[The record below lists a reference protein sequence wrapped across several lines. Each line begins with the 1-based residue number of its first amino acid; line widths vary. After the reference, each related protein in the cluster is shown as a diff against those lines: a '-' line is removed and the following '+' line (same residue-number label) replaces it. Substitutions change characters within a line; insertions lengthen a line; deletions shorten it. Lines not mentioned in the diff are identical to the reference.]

1 MEKVDANVLI
11 AGAGPVG
18 LFAAILLA
26 RANISVTVV
35 ESLEALDSAAKS
47 IAHSPIL
54 LADFKAAG
62 ILEDIDTIALT
73 LTTDIHF
80 RRFSDKSIIAK
91 LPLVLGQPLP
101 RIISQDQFCALLYRH
116 TAKYDNVK
124 VLFGHAVEAVD
135 NSATN
140 KVTVTVKTT
149 SGTSKQFIANYLI
162 GADGGRSTVR
172 NACGIAFEGETL
184 PHNMLAADVYY
195 PFDKVGWTKS
205 ANFIIDPQH
214 FGMIGPINDKG
225 LWRVGFNLPEHIVT
239 PEQIAEAVPA
249 EFELLFPGP
258 RPLDYKLEWVSRHTP
273 RQLCA
278 QSFRQ
283 GRVTLVGD
291 AAHCE

>member
-1 MEKVDANVLI
+1 MEQVLI

-26 RANISVTVV
+26 RAGISVTVL
-35 ESLEALDSAAKS
+35 ESLDALDSAAKS
-47 IAHSPIL
+47 IAHSPVL

-62 ILEDIDTIALT
+62 ILEDVDAIALT
-73 LTTDIHF
+73 LATDVHF
-80 RRFSDKSIIAK
+80 RRMSDKSIIAK
-91 LPLVLGQPLP
+91 LPTVLGRPLP
-101 RIISQDQFCALLYRH
+101 RIVSQDQFCALLYRH

-124 VLFGHAVEAVD
+124 VLFGHAVEEVD
-135 NSATN
+135 NSAAD
-140 KVTVTVKTT
+140 KVTVTVKA
-149 SGTSKQFIANYLI
+149 SGTLKQFTADYLI

-172 NACGIAFEGETL
+172 NSCGIPFEGETL
-184 PHNMLAADVYY
+184 PHNILAADVYY

-205 ANFIIDPQH
+205 ANFMVDPQH

-225 LWRVGFNLPEHIVT
+225 LWRIGFTLPEDIIT

-258 RPLDYKLEWVSRHTP
+258 RPLEYKLERVSRYRPH
-273 RQLCA
+273 QLCA